1 MIRRDYILRMIE
13 QFLQVLSKIKAL
25 KKGELWQP
33 AAAALDEEFQ
43 KLAGKNAEAVARLG
57 ETELLALLIRGEP
70 TQAIHTKTFM
80 LVALLKQAGDVA
92 AAQERFEESRNCYLK
107 GLHLLMKALD
117 PAEVNEIPEFVPK
130 VEEFKSALGS
140 ELLPLSTQARLM
152 QHYERIGDFGK
163 AEDAL
168 FEMIEGEPENRAI
181 LDLGAL
187 FYERLLGQND
197 ASLNAGNLPRLEIEN
212 GLAEIRERKRAVS
225 A

>member
-13 QFLQVLSKIKAL
+13 QFLQVLSKIKGL

-43 KLAGKNAEAVARLG
+43 KLAGKNAEAVARLS

-92 AAQERFEESRNCYLK
+92 AVQERFEESRNCYLK
-107 GLHLLMKALD
+107 GLHLLMNALD

-152 QHYERIGDFGK
+152 QHYERIGDFAK

-168 FEMIEGEPENRAI
+168 FAMVEGEPENRAI
-181 LDLGAL
+181 LDLGLL
-187 FYERLLGQND
+187 FYERLMGRSD
-197 ASLNAGNLPRLEIEN
+197 ASLDEGNLPRSEVEA
-212 GLAEIRERKRAVS
+212 GLTDLRARKRMAT